1 MMTGLSE
8 EMVVSLLT
16 QAGVP
21 AAEAA
26 RMNRDMPLDE
36 MKQVFEKAPR
46 EIWACVPED
55 WQSHAALAFP

>member
-8 EMVVSLLT
+8 EMVFSLLT

-26 RMNRDMPLDE
+26 RMYRDMPLEE

-46 EIWACVPED
+46 EIRFW
-55 WQSHAALAFP
+55 LLKIL